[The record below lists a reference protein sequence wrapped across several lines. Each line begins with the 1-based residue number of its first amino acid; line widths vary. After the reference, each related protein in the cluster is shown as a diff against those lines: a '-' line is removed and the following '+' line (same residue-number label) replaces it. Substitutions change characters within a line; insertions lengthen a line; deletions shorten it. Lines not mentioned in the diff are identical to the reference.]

1 MSVFDEDLVE
11 VSMDKEVIKN
21 ANAKNAKYTNCIE
34 GWVGHEEMMFT
45 LMKGSGMRDIRR
57 VERATTYHIVIRSR
71 REVMNKVSFPFE
83 ISTLSK
89 FFDRDGL
96 VRFKINIPSLPVV
109 IRSGAD
115 IPDCFILDVPAGTK
129 EITFVSF
136 FYYLFK
142 KLPKVR
148 GDVKITYINRPL
160 TVNLKKG
167 EKINIEKWWRGE
179 YENRNI

>member
-11 VSMDKEVIKN
+11 VAMDKEVIKN
-21 ANAKNAKYTNCIE
+21 ANAKNASYANCID

-57 VERATTYHIVIRSR
+57 VERTTTHHIVIRSR
-71 REVMNKVSFPFE
+71 REIMNKVSFPFE
-83 ISTLSK
+83 ISTLSR
-89 FFDRDGL
+89 FSDQDGL
-96 VRFKINIPSLPVV
+96 FRFKINIPSLPVV
-109 IRSGAD
+109 IRGESEA
-115 IPDCFILDVPAGTK
+115 PDCFIFDVPAGTK

-136 FYYLFK
+136 FDKPLK

-148 GDVKITYINRPL
+148 GNVKITYINRPL
-160 TVNLKKG
+160 KVNLKKG
-167 EKINIEKWWRGE
+167 EKINVTKWWRGE

>member
-11 VSMDKEVIKN
+11 VTMDKEVIKN
-21 ANAKNAKYTNCIE
+21 ANAKNANYANCIE

-57 VERATTYHIVIRSR
+57 VERTTTYHIVIRSR
-71 REVMNKVSFPFE
+71 REAMNRVSFPFE
-83 ISTLSK
+83 TSTLSK
-89 FFDRDGL
+89 FSDRDGL

-109 IRSGAD
+109 IRGISEAS
-115 IPDCFILDVPAGTK
+115 DCFIFDVPAGTK
-129 EITFVSF
+129 EVTFVSF
-136 FYYLFK
+136 FDKPLK

-148 GDVKITYINRPL
+148 GNVKITYINRPL
-160 TVNLKKG
+160 KVNLKKG
-167 EKINIEKWWRGE
+167 EKINIMKWWRGE

>member
-1 MSVFDEDLVE
+1 MSVFDEDLIE

-21 ANAKNAKYTNCIE
+21 TNIKNTKYAKCIE
-34 GWVGHEEMMFT
+34 GWVGREEMMFT

-57 VERATTYHIVIRSR
+57 VERTTTYHIVIRSR
-71 REVMNKVSFPFE
+71 REVTNKVSFPFE
-83 ISTLSK
+83 ISTLSS
-89 FFDRDGL
+89 FYDQNGL
-96 VRFKINIPSLPVV
+96 FRFKINIPSLPVV
-109 IRSGAD
+109 IGHEIDA
-115 IPDCFILDVPAGTK
+115 PDCFMFDVPAGTK
-129 EITFVSF
+129 EVIFVSF
-136 FYYLFK
+136 FDKPLK

-160 TVNLKKG
+160 KVNLKKG

>member
-11 VSMDKEVIKN
+11 VAMDKEVIKN
-21 ANAKNAKYTNCIE
+21 ANAKNASYASSID

-57 VERATTYHIVIRSR
+57 VERTTTHHIVIRSR

-83 ISTLSK
+83 ISTLSR
-89 FFDRDGL
+89 FSDQDGL
-96 VRFKINIPSLPVV
+96 FRFKINIPSLPVV
-109 IRSGAD
+109 IRSESEA
-115 IPDCFILDVPAGTK
+115 PDCFIFDVPAGTK

-136 FYYLFK
+136 FDKPLK

-148 GDVKITYINRPL
+148 GNVKITYINRPL
-160 TVNLKKG
+160 KVNLKKG
-167 EKINIEKWWRGE
+167 EKINVTKWWRGE

>member
-11 VSMDKEVIKN
+11 VTMDKEVIRN
-21 ANAKNAKYTNCIE
+21 ANAKNARYASNID

-57 VERATTYHIVIRSR
+57 VERTTTYHIVIRSR

-83 ISTLSK
+83 ISTLSR
-89 FFDRDGL
+89 FSDQDGL
-96 VRFKINIPSLPVV
+96 FRFKINIPSLPVV
-109 IRSGAD
+109 IRNESEV
-115 IPDCFILDVPAGTK
+115 PDCFILDVPAGTK
-129 EITFVSF
+129 EVTFVSF
-136 FYYLFK
+136 FDKPLK

-148 GDVKITYINRPL
+148 GNVKITYINRPL
-160 TVNLKKG
+160 KVNLKKG
-167 EKINIEKWWRGE
+167 EKINITKWWRGE

>member
-1 MSVFDEDLVE
+1 MSVFDEDLIE

-21 ANAKNAKYTNCIE
+21 TNDKNANYARCMA

-45 LMKGSGMRDIRR
+45 LMKGNGMRGIRR
-57 VERATTYHIVIRSR
+57 VERSSIYHVIIRSIQKIMYR
-71 REVMNKVSFPFE
+71 VSFPFE
-83 ISTLSK
+83 ISTVSR
-89 FFDRDGL
+89 FSDQNGL

-109 IRSGAD
+109 INSD
-115 IPDCFILDVPAGTK
+115 IDVPDCFIFDVPAGTK
-129 EITFVSF
+129 EVIFVSF
-136 FYYLFK
+136 FDKPLK

-160 TVNLKKG
+160 KVNLKKG